1 MKTFFLPFFLVA
13 LAASAQPNLDGGRFE
28 TVPAAGNLGEAVRQ
42 AGRGGQPVWVSWTV
56 PVIEGQGYSCCLS
69 RDWKPDTC
77 RLEAKNQSSG
87 SNDNDP
93 RQDPYINVL
102 VRLEG
107 GKVER
112 VRRVSATCPLDAGG
126 RRFVWLEGVKP
137 EESVRFLTELVKSG
151 PGIASGA
158 SGKGDDAGEEALD
171 ALAFHRN
178 AGALAAL
185 TDFATSPRYREDV
198 REQSL
203 FWLGQTRGREG
214 YEVVARVL
222 REDKDDEL
230 REHATFA
237 LSESPV
243 PEAAELL
250 LKTARADR
258 TPDVRSQAMFWLA
271 QIDHPQAPATI
282 LEAIAKDADPE
293 VRSQAM
299 FWLAQI
305 DHPQAP
311 ALILEAIAKD
321 ADEEVREQGVFALS
335 QLPKG
340 KGVPLL
346 IKLGRESKDRE
357 VRKQALFW
365 LTESDDPAAVA
376 FLEKM
381 LAQ

>member
-1 MKTFFLPFFLVA
+1 MRMKTFLLSLFLVA
-13 LAASAQPNLDGGRFE
+13 TAASAARAQPKVDEARFE
-28 TVPAAGNLGEAVRQ
+28 TVPAAGNLSEAVRQ
-42 AGRGGQPVWVSWTV
+42 AGRGGQPAWVSWTV
-56 PVIEGQGYSCCLS
+56 PVLEGHGYSCCLT
-69 RDWKPDTC
+69 RDWKPAPC
-77 RLEAKNQSSG
+77 QLEAKNQSWG
-87 SNDNDP
+87 SSDRDR
-93 RQDPYINVL
+93 RQDPYLNVL
-102 VRLEG
+102 VRLED

-112 VRRVSATCPLDAGG
+112 IRSVSASCPLNAGG

-137 EESVRFLTELVKSG
+137 EESVRFLTELVRSG
-151 PGIASGA
+151 PGKGNDVDEEALSSLAIHRNAS
-158 SGKGDDAGEEALD
+158 ALD
-171 ALAFHRN
+171 ALSE
-178 AGALAAL
+178 
-185 TDFATSPRYREDV
+185 FATSPRYHEDV

-203 FWLGQTRGREG
+203 FWLGEARGREG

-222 REDKDDEL
+222 REDKDDDL

-250 LKTARADR
+250 LKTARTDL

-282 LEAIAKDADPE
+282 LEAVAKDT
-293 VRSQAM
+293 
-299 FWLAQI
+299 
-305 DHPQAP
+305 
-311 ALILEAIAKD
+311 
-321 ADEEVREQGVFALS
+321 DEDVREQGVFALS

-365 LTESDDPAAVA
+365 LAESDDPEAMK
-376 FLEKM
+376 FLERM
-381 LAQ
+381 LAE

>member
-1 MKTFFLPFFLVA
+1 MRMKTFFLPLFLVA
-13 LAASAQPNLDGGRFE
+13 VTASAQPKVDEARFE
-28 TVPAAGNLGEAVRQ
+28 TVPAAGNLSEAVRQ

-56 PVIEGQGYSCCLS
+56 PVLESHRYSCCLT
-69 RDWKPDTC
+69 REFKPSPC
-77 RLEAKNQSSG
+77 KLEEGNQSWG
-87 SNDNDP
+87 SSDKDQ
-93 RQDPYINVL
+93 RQDPYLNVL
-102 VRLEG
+102 VRLQDG
-107 GKVER
+107 RVER
-112 VRRVSATCPLDAGG
+112 IRSVSASCPLNAGG

-137 EESVRFLTELVKSG
+137 EESVRYLTELVTSG
-151 PGIASGA
+151 PGIASG
-158 SGKGDDAGEEALD
+158 KGNDADEEALH

-185 TDFATSPRYREDV
+185 TDFATSPRYRQDV

-203 FWLGQTRGREG
+203 FWLGETRGREG

-250 LKTARADR
+250 VKTARTDR

-282 LEAIAKDADPE
+282 LEAVA
-293 VRSQAM
+293 R
-299 FWLAQI
+299 
-305 DHPQAP
+305 
-311 ALILEAIAKD
+311 D
-321 ADEEVREQGVFALS
+321 ADEDVREQGVFALS
-335 QLPKG
+335 QLPEG

-346 IKLGRESKDRE
+346 IRLGRESRDRE

-365 LTESDDPAAVA
+365 LTESDDPEAMK

-381 LAQ
+381 LEE

>member
-1 MKTFFLPFFLVA
+1 MRTKTFFLPLFLVA
-13 LAASAQPNLDGGRFE
+13 ITASAQPKVDDARFE
-28 TVPAAGNLGEAVRQ
+28 TVAAAGNLSEAVRQ

-56 PVIEGQGYSCCLS
+56 PVIEDHEFTCCWD
-69 RDWKPDTC
+69 RGWKRSAC
-77 RLEAKNQSSG
+77 KLETTNQSWG
-87 SNDNDP
+87 SSDEDP
-93 RQDPYINVL
+93 RKDPYLSVL
-102 VRLEG
+102 VRLQD

-112 VRRVSATCPLDAGG
+112 ILSVSASCPLDAGG
-126 RRFVWLEGVKP
+126 KRFVWLEGVKP
-137 EESVRFLTELVKSG
+137 EESVRFLTEVARNA
-151 PGIASGA
+151 PG
-158 SGKGDDAGEEALD
+158 GKGNDVDEEALD
-171 ALAFHRN
+171 SLALHRN
-178 AGALAAL
+178 AGAVDALAE
-185 TDFATSPRYREDV
+185 FATSARYRKDL
-198 REQSL
+198 REHAL
-203 FWLGQTRGREG
+203 FWLGEARGREG

-237 LSESPV
+237 LSTSPV

-258 TPDVRSQAMFWLA
+258 APEVRSQAMFWLA

-282 LEAIAKDADPE
+282 LEAIG
-293 VRSQAM
+293 
-299 FWLAQI
+299 
-305 DHPQAP
+305 
-311 ALILEAIAKD
+311 KD

-340 KGVPLL
+340 KGVPML

-381 LAQ
+381 LGE

>member
-1 MKTFFLPFFLVA
+1 MRMKTFFLPLFLVA
-13 LAASAQPNLDGGRFE
+13 VGVSAAWAQPNLDGASFE

-69 RDWKPDTC
+69 RNWKPDTC

-93 RQDPYINVL
+93 RQDPYLNVL

-107 GKVER
+107 GKVHR

-137 EESVRFLTELVKSG
+137 EESVRYLAELVKSG

-158 SGKGDDAGEEALD
+158 SGKGDDADEEALD

-243 PEAAELL
+243 PEAAEVLVR
-250 LKTARADR
+250 TARTDR

-282 LEAIAKDADPE
+282 LEAIAKDADE
-293 VRSQAM
+293 
-299 FWLAQI
+299 
-305 DHPQAP
+305 D
-311 ALILEAIAKD
+311 
-321 ADEEVREQGVFALS
+321 VREEAVFALS
-335 QLPKG
+335 ELPDG

-365 LTESDDPAAVA
+365 LTESDDPEAMK

-381 LAQ
+381 LEE